1 MFEPTRLY
9 APYAGIGAR
18 ETPEDVLSLMTAIAK
33 LLDDRGY
40 VLRSGGAEGADKAFD
55 SGTSGM
61 SRPEIYLPWNGFE
74 GQHLSPEFTPTTAQL
89 GNALKM
95 AEQYHPN
102 WSACSA
108 GARKMMVRNCFQI
121 LGLDLNSPA
130 KFVICW
136 TKDGKASGGTGQA
149 LRIAEDKKIS
159 IFNLHDLEMRAIF
172 YQMLD
177 WPAE

>member
-1 MFEPTRLY
+1 MFDVVRTY
-9 APYAGIGAR
+9 VPYAGIGAR
-18 ETPEDVLSLMTAIAK
+18 ETPPEILTLMTAIGK

-40 VLRSGGAEGADKAFD
+40 VLRSGGAEGADEAFNE
-55 SGTSGM
+55 GTSGM
-61 SRPEIYLPWNGFE
+61 SRPELFLPWHGFNGKVLTAE
-74 GQHLSPEFTPTTAQL
+74 NTPTTAQL

-108 GARKMMVRNCFQI
+108 GARKMMTRNCFQV
-121 LGLDLNSPA
+121 LGLDLDSPS

-149 LRIAEDKKIS
+149 IRIAQDKKIRCY
-159 IFNLHDLEMRAIF
+159 NLHDPDTRGIF
-172 YQMLD
+172 YEMLN